1 MSKSIIITGATGN
14 LGQAVVKKF
23 VQEGFEVIGI
33 DRHKASTEGT
43 DVVPIDLGDESAV
56 KSFIQELYA
65 GPTLPQAAVLLVGGY
80 APGSLTAT
88 DNAAMQKM
96 IQLNFDTANNV
107 VQAILPYFEA
117 RGSGHFVFIG
127 SKAVLEPSAALYNV
141 AYALSKSLLF
151 QLAEVINAYGKGKNI
166 RASVVVPSTIDTPPN
181 RAAMPDA
188 DFSKWTTAEAIADN
202 IHFLF
207 TNSGQHLRGTV
218 LKVYNEG

>member
-1 MSKSIIITGATGN
+1 MSKSILITGATGN

-23 VQEGFEVIGI
+23 YFAGFHIIGI
-33 DRHKASTEGT
+33 DRERAIMGGYE
-43 DVVPIDLGDESAV
+43 VYPANLNDEARV
-56 KSFIQELYA
+56 EELIQAIFEEPY
-65 GPTLPQAAVLLVGGY
+65 PPQAAILLVGGY
-80 APGSLTAT
+80 APGDLLAT
-88 DNAAMQKM
+88 DTGSMQKM

-107 VQAILPYFEA
+107 VQALLPHFEA
-117 RGSGHFVFIG
+117 QGGGHFVFIG

-151 QLAEVINAYGKGKNI
+151 QLAEIINVYGKGKNI

-181 RAAMPDA
+181 RTAMPDA

-207 TNSGQHLRGTV
+207 TDSGQHLRGTV

>member
-1 MSKSIIITGATGN
+1 MSKSILITGATGN

-23 VQEGFEVIGI
+23 TQESFQVLGI
-33 DRHKASTEGT
+33 DRHGAQVAGTEVLPLDLADDSGVKAFV
-43 DVVPIDLGDESAV
+43 DDLC
-56 KSFIQELYA
+56 Q
-65 GPTLPQAAVLLVGGY
+65 GPTPPQAAILLVGGY
-80 APGSLTAT
+80 APGDLSST
-88 DNAAMQKM
+88 NQAAMQHM

-107 VQAILPYFEA
+107 VQALLPHFEA
-117 RGSGHFVFIG
+117 QGGGHFVFVG
-127 SKAVLEPSAALYNV
+127 SKAVLDPTAALYNV

-151 QLAEVINAYGKGKNI
+151 QLAEIINAYGKGKNI

-207 TNSGQHLRGTV
+207 TDSGQHLRGTI
-218 LKVYNEG
+218 LKIYNEG